1 MSERKKVLILT
12 ADAGFG
18 HRSAAIAVA
27 AAIEEKYS
35 EDTDV
40 EIVNPLD
47 DIRVPTFL
55 RDSQTDYTKWV
66 RHVPELYQL
75 GYEASDSLLPTTIL
89 ENSLVVLLIDAMRG
103 ILEAS
108 NPDVILTTYPLYQ
121 STLTA
126 LFRSKRYRVPLYTS
140 ITDLST
146 VHRMWFHKRVDG
158 CLVPNNLVADLATS
172 CGMPAEKIN
181 ITGIPVHPN
190 VVRDDRP
197 KNEIRKELGWETD
210 TPTILAVSS
219 KRVERMIDTLNIIN
233 HYGGKVQLA
242 VVAGKDERLL
252 HEINQFEWHIPV
264 KVYDFV
270 ENMPSLMHAADMII
284 CKAGGLIVTESLACG
299 LPMILIEIIP
309 GQETG
314 NAEYVTALGAADL
327 AESPIAVLECLDH
340 MLMNDQAILKQRA
353 KNAVRIGQPRSAYKV
368 ADILH
373 QTLEKA
379 PPQTARAHKKPL
391 EELVGRLSEA
401 EIRDPHSW
409 LP

>member
-1 MSERKKVLILT
+1 MVERKKVLILT

-27 AAIEEKYS
+27 AALEEKYS
-35 EDTDV
+35 EDTIV

-47 DIRVPTFL
+47 DIRVPNFL
-55 RDSQTDYTKWV
+55 RDSQSDYTKWV

-108 NPDVILTTYPLYQ
+108 NPDIILTTYPLYQ
-121 STLTA
+121 STLTT
-126 LFRSKRYRVPLYTS
+126 LFRSKRFRVPLYTS

-146 VHRMWFHKRVDG
+146 VHRMWFHRRVDG
-158 CLVPNNLVADLATS
+158 CLVPNNLVADLATN
-172 CGMPAEKIN
+172 CGMPIEKIN

-190 VVRDDRP
+190 VVRDSRP
-197 KNEIRKELGWETD
+197 KSEIRQELGWKAD
-210 TPTILAVSS
+210 VPTVLAVSS
-219 KRVERMIDTLNIIN
+219 KRVDRMVDTLNIIN

-252 HEINQFEWHIPV
+252 QEVNQFEWHIPV
-264 KVYDFV
+264 KIYDFV
-270 ENMPSLMHAADMII
+270 ENMPDLMHAADMII
-284 CKAGGLIVTESLACG
+284 CKAGGLIVTESLACA

-340 MLMNDQAILKQRA
+340 LLMNDQTVLRQRA
-353 KNAVRIGQPRSAYKV
+353 KNAARIGQPRSAYKV
-368 ADILH
+368 AEILH
-373 QTLEKA
+373 QALEKT
-379 PPQTARAHKKPL
+379 PSQSTRPHRKPL
-391 EELVGRLSEA
+391 QELVGRLSEA

>member
-1 MSERKKVLILT
+1 MVDQKKVLILT

-27 AAIEEKYS
+27 AAIEEKYGA
-35 EDTDV
+35 DTTV

-75 GYEASDSLLPTTIL
+75 GYEASDSLIPNKIL
-89 ENSLVVLLIDAMRG
+89 ENSLVVLLIDALRG
-103 ILEAS
+103 IIEAS
-108 NPDVILTTYPLYQ
+108 NPDIVLTTYPLYQ
-121 STLTA
+121 SALTT
-126 LFRSKRYRVPLYTS
+126 LFRSRRYRVPLYTS

-146 VHRMWFHKRVDG
+146 VHRMWFHKGVDG
-158 CLVPNNLVADLATS
+158 CLVPNTLVADLATS
-172 CGMPAEKIN
+172 CGMAPEKIK
-181 ITGIPVHPN
+181 ITGIPVHPH
-190 VVRDDRP
+190 VVRDVRP
-197 KNEIRKELGWETD
+197 KAELRKELGWEQGI
-210 TPTILAVSS
+210 PTVLAVSS
-219 KRVERMIDTLNIIN
+219 QRVERMADTLNVIN
-233 HYGGKVQLA
+233 HYGSKVQLA
-242 VVAGKDERLL
+242 VVAGKDERMLR
-252 HEINQFEWHIPV
+252 EINQFEWHIPV

-270 ENMPSLMHAADMII
+270 ENMPDLMHAADLIV

-314 NAEYVTALGAADL
+314 NAEYVTALGAADV
-327 AESPIAVLECLDH
+327 AESPIAVLESLDH
-340 MLMNDQAILKQRA
+340 LLMNDHLMLKQRA
-353 KNAVRIGQPRSAYKV
+353 KNAEKIGQPRSAYKV

-373 QTLEKA
+373 QTLEKTA
-379 PPQTARAHKKPL
+379 GQPPRQRRKPL
-391 EELVGRLSEA
+391 EELVGRLTDA

>member
-1 MSERKKVLILT
+1 MVERKKVLILT

-27 AAIEEKYS
+27 AALEEKYA
-35 EDTDV
+35 EDTIV

-66 RHVPELYQL
+66 RSVPELYQL
-75 GYEASDSLLPTTIL
+75 GYEASDALLPTTIL
-89 ENSLVVLLIDAMRG
+89 ENSLVVLMIDAMRG

-121 STLTA
+121 STLSA
-126 LFRSKRYRVPLYTS
+126 LFRSKKYRVPLYTS
-140 ITDLST
+140 VTDLST
-146 VHRMWFHKRVDG
+146 VHRMWFYKKVDG
-158 CLVPNNLVADLATS
+158 CLVPNSLVADLATS
-172 CGMPAEKIN
+172 CGVSADKVK

-190 VVRDDRP
+190 VVRNTRS
-197 KNEIRKELGWETD
+197 KNEIRKDLGWEAD
-210 TPTILAVSS
+210 VPTILAVSS
-219 KRVERMIDTLNIIN
+219 KRVERMTDTLNIIN

-242 VVAGKDERLL
+242 VVAGKDDRLL

-270 ENMPSLMHAADMII
+270 ENMPDLMHAADLII

-327 AESPIAVLECLDH
+327 AESPIAVLESLDH
-340 MLMNDQAILKQRA
+340 LLMNDHLMLKQRA
-353 KNAVRIGQPRSAYKV
+353 KNAAKIGQPNSAYKV

-373 QTLEKA
+373 AALEKSA
-379 PPQTARAHKKPL
+379 NQLPRQHNKPL
-391 EELVGRLSEA
+391 KELKSRLSEA
-401 EIRDPHSW
+401 EIRDPRAW

>member
-1 MSERKKVLILT
+1 MVDRRKILILT

-27 AAIEEKYS
+27 AALEEKFA
-35 EDTDV
+35 EDTIV

-47 DIRVPTFL
+47 DNRVPTFL
-55 RDSQTDYTKWV
+55 RDSQSDYTKWV
-66 RHVPELYQL
+66 RSVPDLYQL
-75 GYEASDSLLPTTIL
+75 GYEASDGVLSNALL
-89 ENSLVVLLIDAMRG
+89 ERSLVVLLIDAMRG

-126 LFRSKRYRVPLYTS
+126 LFRSRRYRVPLYTAV
-140 ITDLST
+140 TDLST

-158 CLVPNNLVADLATS
+158 CLVPNALVGDLAIS
-172 CGMPAEKIN
+172 CGMSSQQIT

-190 VVRDDRP
+190 VVRDSRP
-197 KNEIRKELGWETD
+197 KNEIRQELGWQPD
-210 TPTILAVSS
+210 IPTVLAVSS
-219 KRVERMIDTLNIIN
+219 KRVDRMVDTLNIIN

-242 VVAGKDERLL
+242 VVAGKDERMLQ
-252 HEINQFEWHIPV
+252 EINQFEWHIPV

-270 ENMPSLMHAADMII
+270 ENMPALMHAADLAI

-299 LPMILIEIIP
+299 LPMILIEVIA

-327 AESPIAVLECLDH
+327 AETPIAVLENLDH
-340 MLMNDQAILKQRA
+340 LLMSDQLLLKQRA
-353 KNAVRIGQPRSAYKV
+353 RNAARIGQPNSAYKV

-373 QTLEKA
+373 TALVKSAGQ
-379 PPQTARAHKKPL
+379 PPRPHRRTI
-391 EELVGRLSEA
+391 ENLVGLLTEA
-401 EIRDPHSW
+401 EIKDPHSW